1 MAIITGTDGN
11 HKNSFGHSK
20 APLPF
25 WQGRF
30 MRLREPYSMASNFA
44 RKEIRRGVS
53 ISSN

>member
-20 APLPF
+20 APLPKR
-25 WQGRF
+25 QGRF
-30 MRLREPYSMASNFA
+30 MRLRDPYSMASNFA